1 MTKAIVLGGS
11 RGIGKAIS
19 DALKT
24 IEIDVFAASKKDIDT
39 SDLKSVKKFLEKNTQ
54 TDILVLNTGGP
65 SPKPFLTITE
75 EDWNLYHNQLFLGFV
90 TVLQNIK
97 INDDGYIF
105 LISSN
110 VIKEPNAKLII
121 SSAYRAA
128 FTEVFKVL
136 SKEYAEKNISCVNIA
151 PGPIN
156 TDRTKE
162 LIENVEEFK
171 KTLPMK
177 RLGEP
182 EEIGNFVKS
191 IVENKIKY
199 LSGVTINFDGANS
212 NCIFYK
218 LFFKF
223 NIWSIWVTCNCN

>member
-19 DALKT
+19 NALKS
-24 IEIDVFAASKKDIDT
+24 IEIDVFATSKNDIDT
-39 SDLKSVKKFLEKNTQ
+39 SDLNSVKKFLEKNTQ

-65 SPKPFLTITE
+65 EPKQFLTITE
-75 EDWNLYHNQLFLGFV
+75 SDWNRYHNQLFLGFV
-90 TVLQNIK
+90 TILQNIK
-97 INDDGYIF
+97 INDGGYIF
-105 LISSN
+105 LISSS
-110 VIKEPNAKLII
+110 VIKEPSAKLII

-128 FTEVFKVL
+128 FAEVFKVL
-136 SKEYAEKNISCVNIA
+136 SKEYAKKNISCVNIA
-151 PGPIN
+151 AGPIN

-162 LIENVEEFK
+162 LIENIKEFE

-182 EEIGNFVKS
+182 EEIGNFLKA

-199 LSGVTINFDGANS
+199 LSGVTISFDGANS
-212 NCIFYK
+212 NYIF
-218 LFFKF
+218 
-223 NIWSIWVTCNCN
+223 

>member
-39 SDLKSVKKFLEKNTQ
+39 SDLKSVREFLEKHTE
-54 TDILVLNTGGP
+54 TDILILNTGGP
-65 SPKPFLTITE
+65 EPIPFLTITE

-90 TVLQNIK
+90 TILQNIK
-97 INDDGYIF
+97 INDGGYIF
-105 LISSN
+105 LISSS
-110 VIKEPNAKLII
+110 VIKEPSAKLII

-128 FTEVFKVL
+128 FAEVFKVL

-156 TDRTKE
+156 TDRTLE
-162 LIENVEEFK
+162 LIENVKEFE

-182 EEIGNFVKS
+182 EEVGNFVKA
-191 IVENKIKY
+191 IVQNKIKY

-212 NCIFYK
+212 NYIF
-218 LFFKF
+218 
-223 NIWSIWVTCNCN
+223 

>member
-19 DALKT
+19 DSLKT

-39 SDLKSVKKFLEKNTQ
+39 SDLDSVRRFLEKNTQ

-65 SPKPFLTITE
+65 EPKQFSTITE
-75 EDWNLYHNQLFLGFV
+75 DDWNLYHNQLFLGFV
-90 TVLQNIK
+90 TILQNIK
-97 INDDGYIF
+97 INDGGYIF
-105 LISSN
+105 LISSS
-110 VIKEPNAKLII
+110 VIKEPSTKLII

-128 FTEVFKVL
+128 FAEVFKVL

-156 TDRTKE
+156 TDRTRD
-162 LIENVEEFK
+162 LIENIKEFE

-182 EEIGNFVKS
+182 EEIGNFVKA
-191 IVENKIKY
+191 IIQNNIKY

-212 NCIFYK
+212 NYIF
-218 LFFKF
+218 
-223 NIWSIWVTCNCN
+223 

>member
-11 RGIGKAIS
+11 RGIGEAIS
-19 DALKT
+19 DSLKT

-39 SDLKSVKKFLEKNTQ
+39 SNLDSVKKFLDVHDE

-65 SPKPFLTITE
+65 EPKPFLTITE
-75 EDWNLYHNQLFLGFV
+75 NDWKKYHNQLFLGFV
-90 TVLQNIK
+90 TILQNIK
-97 INDDGYIF
+97 INDGGYIF
-105 LISSN
+105 LISSSI
-110 VIKEPNAKLII
+110 IKEPNTKLII

-136 SKEYAEKNISCVNIA
+136 SKKYAEKNISCLNIA
-151 PGPIN
+151 PGPMN
-156 TDRTKE
+156 TNRTRELVDNVKE
-162 LIENVEEFK
+162 FE

-182 EEIGNFVKS
+182 DEIGNFVKS
-191 IVENKIKY
+191 IIENKIKY

-212 NCIFYK
+212 NYIF
-218 LFFKF
+218 
-223 NIWSIWVTCNCN
+223 

>member
-19 DALKT
+19 DSLKT
-24 IEIDVFAASKKDIDT
+24 TEIDVFAASKKDIDT
-39 SDLKSVKKFLEKNTQ
+39 SDLNSVRRFLDKNAQ

-65 SPKPFLTITE
+65 EPKQFSTITE
-75 EDWNLYHNQLFLGFV
+75 DDWNRYHNQLFLGFV

-97 INDDGYIF
+97 INDGGYIF
-105 LISSN
+105 LISSS

-128 FTEVFKVL
+128 FAEVFKVL
-136 SKEYAEKNISCVNIA
+136 SKEYAKKNISCVNIA

-156 TDRTKE
+156 TDRTRE
-162 LIENVEEFK
+162 LIENIKEFE

-182 EEIGNFVKS
+182 EEIGNFVKA
-191 IVENKIKY
+191 IIQNNIK
-199 LSGVTINFDGANS
+199 
-212 NCIFYK
+212 
-218 LFFKF
+218 
-223 NIWSIWVTCNCN
+223 

>member
-19 DALKT
+19 DALKS
-24 IEIDVFAASKKDIDT
+24 IEINVFAASKNDIDT
-39 SDLKSVKKFLEKNTQ
+39 SNLDSVKKFLEIHGE
-54 TDILVLNTGGP
+54 TDILILNTGGP
-65 SPKPFLTITE
+65 EPKPFLAITE
-75 EDWNLYHNQLFLGFV
+75 EDWKKYHNQLFVGFC
-90 TVLQNIK
+90 TILQKIK
-97 INDDGYIF
+97 VNDHGYIF

-110 VIKEPNAKLII
+110 VIKEPNMKLII

-136 SKEYAEKNISCVNIA
+136 SKEYAKKNINCINIA

-156 TDRTKE
+156 TDRTQE
-162 LIENVEEFK
+162 LIENIQEFE
-171 KTLPMK
+171 KTLPMR

-191 IVENKIKY
+191 IIENNIKY

-212 NCIFYK
+212 NFIF
-218 LFFKF
+218 
-223 NIWSIWVTCNCN
+223 

>member
-1 MTKAIVLGGS
+1 MTRAVVLGGS

-19 DALKT
+19 DSLRS
-24 IEIDVFAASKKDIDT
+24 IDIDVFAASKNDIDT
-39 SDLKSVKKFLEKNTQ
+39 SNLDSVGKFLEKHNE

-65 SPKPFLTITE
+65 APKPFLTVTE
-75 EDWNLYHNQLFLGFV
+75 EDWKLYHNQLFLGFV
-90 TVLQNIK
+90 TILQKIK
-97 INDDGYIF
+97 INDGGYIF
-105 LISSN
+105 LISSS

-128 FTEVFKVL
+128 FAEVFKVL
-136 SKEYAEKNISCVNIA
+136 SKEYAGKNISCINIA

-156 TDRTKE
+156 TDRTQE
-162 LIENVEEFK
+162 LIENVQEFE

-191 IVENKIKY
+191 IIENKIKY

-212 NCIFYK
+212 NYIF
-218 LFFKF
+218 
-223 NIWSIWVTCNCN
+223 

>member
-1 MTKAIVLGGS
+1 MTKAIILGGS
-11 RGIGKAIS
+11 RGIGKSIS
-19 DALKT
+19 NALKT
-24 IEIDVFAASKKDIDT
+24 IEIEVFAASKNEIDT
-39 SDLKSVKKFLEKNTQ
+39 SDLDSVKKFLEKNTQ

-65 SPKPFLTITE
+65 EPKPFLTITE
-75 EDWNLYHNQLFLGFV
+75 EDWKFYHNQLFLGFV
-90 TVLQNIK
+90 TILQNIK
-97 INDDGYIF
+97 INDGGYIF

-110 VIKEPNAKLII
+110 VIKEPSAKLII

-128 FTEVFKVL
+128 FAEVFKVL

-156 TDRTKE
+156 TDRTQE
-162 LIENVEEFK
+162 LIKNVKEFE

-182 EEIGNFVKS
+182 EEIGNFVKA
-191 IVENKIKY
+191 IIENNIKY

-212 NCIFYK
+212 NYIF
-218 LFFKF
+218 
-223 NIWSIWVTCNCN
+223 

>member
-1 MTKAIVLGGS
+1 MTRAIVLGGS

-19 DALKT
+19 ESLKS
-24 IEIDVFAASKKDIDT
+24 IKIDVFAASKNDIDT
-39 SDLKSVKKFLEKNTQ
+39 SDLNSVKKFLETHNQ

-65 SPKPFLTITE
+65 APKQFSTITE
-75 EDWNLYHNQLFLGFV
+75 DDWKLYHNQLFLGFCII
-90 TVLQNIK
+90 LQNIR
-97 INDDGYIF
+97 INDGGYIF

-110 VIKEPNAKLII
+110 VIKEPNQKLII

-128 FTEVFKVL
+128 FSEVFKIL
-136 SKEYAEKNISCVNIA
+136 SKEYAGKNISCINIA

-156 TDRTKE
+156 TDRTQE

-182 EEIGNFVKS
+182 EEIGNFVKA
-191 IVENKIKY
+191 IIENKIKY
-199 LSGVTINFDGANS
+199 LSGVVINFDGANS
-212 NCIFYK
+212 NYIF
-218 LFFKF
+218 
-223 NIWSIWVTCNCN
+223 

>member
-19 DALKT
+19 DSLKT

-39 SDLKSVKKFLEKNTQ
+39 SNLDSVKKFLEIHNE
-54 TDILVLNTGGP
+54 TDILILNTGGP
-65 SPKPFLTITE
+65 EPKPFLTITE
-75 EDWNLYHNQLFLGFV
+75 NDWKKYHNQLFLGFV
-90 TVLQNIK
+90 TILQNIK
-97 INDDGYIF
+97 INDGGYIF
-105 LISSN
+105 LISSS
-110 VIKEPNAKLII
+110 VIKEPSTKLII

-128 FTEVFKVL
+128 FAEVFKVL
-136 SKEYAEKNISCVNIA
+136 SKEYAEKNISCLNIA

-156 TDRTKE
+156 TDRTRE
-162 LIENVEEFK
+162 LIDNIKEFE

-182 EEIGNFVKS
+182 EEIGNFVKA
-191 IVENKIKY
+191 IIENNIKY

-212 NCIFYK
+212 NYIF
-218 LFFKF
+218 
-223 NIWSIWVTCNCN
+223 

>member
-1 MTKAIVLGGS
+1 MTSAIVLGGS

-19 DALKT
+19 ESLKD
-24 IEIDVFAASKKDIDT
+24 IEIDVFATSKKDIDT
-39 SDLKSVKKFLEKNTQ
+39 SDLDSVRKFLKKHTQ
-54 TDILVLNTGGP
+54 TDILILNTGGP
-65 SPKPFLTITE
+65 PPKQFLDITE
-75 EDWNLYHNQLFLGFV
+75 DDWKLYHNQLFLGFC
-90 TVLQNIK
+90 TILQNIK

-110 VIKEPNAKLII
+110 VIKEPNEKLII

-128 FTEVFKVL
+128 FSEVFKIL
-136 SKEYAEKNISCVNIA
+136 SKNYAEKNINCINIA

-162 LIENVEEFK
+162 LIENVKEFEK
-171 KTLPMK
+171 SLPMK

-182 EEIGNFVKS
+182 EEIGNFIKG
-191 IVENKIKY
+191 IIENNVKY

-212 NCIFYK
+212 NYVF
-218 LFFKF
+218 
-223 NIWSIWVTCNCN
+223 

>member
-19 DALKT
+19 DSLKS
-24 IEIDVFAASKKDIDT
+24 IKINVFAASKKDIDT
-39 SDLKSVKKFLEKNTQ
+39 SDLDSVRRFLEKNTQ

-65 SPKPFLTITE
+65 EPKQFSNITE
-75 EDWNLYHNQLFLGFV
+75 DDWNKYHNQLFLGFV

-97 INDDGYIF
+97 INDGGYIF
-105 LISSN
+105 LISSS
-110 VIKEPNAKLII
+110 VIKEPTAKLII

-128 FTEVFKVL
+128 FSEVFKVL
-136 SKEYAEKNISCVNIA
+136 SKEYAKKNISCVNIA

-156 TDRTKE
+156 TDRTRE
-162 LIENVEEFK
+162 LIENIKEFE

-182 EEIGNFVKS
+182 EEIGNFVKA
-191 IVENKIKY
+191 IIQNNIKY

-212 NCIFYK
+212 NSIF
-218 LFFKF
+218 
-223 NIWSIWVTCNCN
+223 

>member
-1 MTKAIVLGGS
+1 MTSAIVLGGS

-19 DALKT
+19 ESLKS
-24 IEIDVFAASKKDIDT
+24 IEIDVFAASKNDIDT
-39 SDLKSVKKFLEKNTQ
+39 SDLNSVKKFLEKHNQ

-65 SPKPFLTITE
+65 APKQFSTITE
-75 EDWNLYHNQLFLGFV
+75 DDWKLYHNQLFLGFC
-90 TVLQNIK
+90 TILQNIK
-97 INDDGYIF
+97 INDGGYIF

-110 VIKEPNAKLII
+110 VIKEPNPKLII

-128 FTEVFKVL
+128 FSEVFKIL
-136 SKEYAEKNISCVNIA
+136 SKEYAEKNISCINIA

-162 LIENVEEFK
+162 LIENIEEFK
-171 KTLPMK
+171 KSLPMK

-182 EEIGNFVKS
+182 KEIGDFVKA
-191 IVENKIKY
+191 IIENKIKY

-212 NCIFYK
+212 NYIF
-218 LFFKF
+218 
-223 NIWSIWVTCNCN
+223 